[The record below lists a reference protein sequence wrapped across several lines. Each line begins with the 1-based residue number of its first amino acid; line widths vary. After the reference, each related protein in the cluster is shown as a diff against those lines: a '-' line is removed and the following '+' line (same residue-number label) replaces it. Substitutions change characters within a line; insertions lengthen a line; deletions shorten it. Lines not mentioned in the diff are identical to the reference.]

1 MIDENDIKDY
11 GLSWRL
17 FWEKIDPGIEVYS
30 WEASPV
36 VERPHKHKRCLCSH
50 HRNKLAQLS
59 KQPIVQQNQSFE
71 LEEDSLTPETPG

>member
-59 KQPIVQQNQSFE
+59 KQPIVHQNQSFE
-71 LEEDSLTPETPG
+71 LEEDSVTPETPG